1 MLEDHTGT
9 VLTEEGRP
17 QNGGQEPGVGG
28 GGREGRGGLGQVSCV
43 WVAQAAQTAIDQV
56 A

>member
-1 MLEDHTGT
+1 M
-9 VLTEEGRP
+9 LTEEGRP
-17 QNGGQEPGVGG
+17 QNGGEESGVGG
-28 GGREGRGGLGQVSCV
+28 GGREGSGGLAQVSCG